1 LQTRYKDTKY
11 FIYPQAYS
19 NTADLQ
25 AKIRAGREA
34 VNVNGRLTQWNVM
47 VHSYRHDIIIEHVH
61 WFHAVINVTQ
71 IMIDSGEKLFDV

>member
-34 VNVNGRLTQWNVM
+34 VNVNGRLKQWNVM
-47 VHSYRHDIIIEHVH
+47 VHSFRHDIIKHVH

-71 IMIDSGEKLFDV
+71 IKIDSGEKLFDV